1 MRDWQL
7 AASPSYG
14 ASAFYW
20 LAASLVAQDNSEEL
34 LAASCSW
41 RRQISQLDKV
51 WRGTRRWTPAGV
63 APAGVQTRFGFT
75 SGLRVP
81 NER

>member
-41 RRQISQLDKV
+41 RRQISQLDKESA
-51 WRGTRRWTPAGV
+51 RTESSRATTKDP
-63 APAGVQTRFGFT
+63 T
-75 SGLRVP
+75 SHNEDSEQP
-81 NER
+81 NK